1 LITTS
6 NNEDP
11 RTIHALTVMSIS
23 TRSSV
28 LRWLVQRQQQQQQ
41 DTMAEARSLGGE
53 ASGPVMVTTPT
64 TALFEVLNQMS
75 SGF

>member
-11 RTIHALTVMSIS
+11 RTIHALIEMSIS

-28 LRWLVQRQQQQQQ
+28 LRWLVQRQQQR
-41 DTMAEARSLGGE
+41 DTMAEGCSLGGE

>member
-11 RTIHALTVMSIS
+11 RTIHALIEMSIS
-23 TRSSV
+23 NRSSV

-41 DTMAEARSLGGE
+41 QQDTMAEGCSLGG
-53 ASGPVMVTTPT
+53 
-64 TALFEVLNQMS
+64 
-75 SGF
+75 